1 VFVECLAGPCF
12 ALGWTA
18 GVKFSRCSLYLLYWY
33 KSTNTEADGAARE
46 LAPAGEGATMMGV
59 YTGLKFGVGVG
70 VGSFAG
76 GALTSVVGLRG
87 MFFCMGCLAL
97 AVAALMRLYL
107 VFARK

>member
-1 VFVECLAGPCF
+1 MFVECLAGPCF

-18 GVKFSRCSLYLLYWY
+18 GVKFSRYSLYLLCWH
-33 KSTNTEADGAARE
+33 KSANTDADGAARE

-107 VFARK
+107 VLARR